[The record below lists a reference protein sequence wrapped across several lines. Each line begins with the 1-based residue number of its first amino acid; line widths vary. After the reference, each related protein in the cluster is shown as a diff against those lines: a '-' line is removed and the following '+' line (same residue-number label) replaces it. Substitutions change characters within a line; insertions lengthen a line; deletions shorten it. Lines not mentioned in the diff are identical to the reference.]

1 MLAKERTMR
10 RIYTA
15 WSNTDGGE
23 ITGFTSG
30 EDRPRTNNGDPIWD
44 CVFPVWRVEAGS
56 HEEAMAIYN
65 IRRGFGPYK
74 PLGES
79 APCPECGAPYYPE
92 GSAQCWNCDH
102 EG

>member
-1 MLAKERTMR
+1 MR

-15 WSNTDGGE
+15 WSDTEGGD
-23 ITGFTSG
+23 ITGLSRG
-30 EDRPRTNNGDPIWD
+30 EDRPTTADGEPLPGH
-44 CVFPVWRVEAGS
+44 VFPVWRLEAGS
-56 HEEAMAIYN
+56 HEEAMAVYN

-74 PLGES
+74 PLGEP
-79 APCPECGAPYYPE
+79 APCPACGAPYYPE